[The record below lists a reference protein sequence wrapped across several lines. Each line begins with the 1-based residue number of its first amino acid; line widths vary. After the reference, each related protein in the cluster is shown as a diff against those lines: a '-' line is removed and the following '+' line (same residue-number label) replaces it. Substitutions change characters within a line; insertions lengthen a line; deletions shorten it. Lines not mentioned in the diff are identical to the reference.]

1 MISELKP
8 HLATVLGKTQVDRTA
23 RELGRPAPVG
33 ASRARRE
40 NPPQRSSGEKDKPPQ
55 PEPGGGESGTAQQ
68 RLTIMAVVAGEA
80 TSDRGCLPPL
90 LDLDQPPASSRR
102 AASDRDANSPPPPP
116 RRRRCR
122 VGPPPPRG
130 AARARARVSVGSRA
144 AASFFSFFFSAS
156 SRLLVVVNLAS
167 RSPRAP
173 GASLRRFGRMAAA

>member
-1 MISELKP
+1 MTSEFKP

-102 AASDRDANSPPPPP
+102 AVSDRDADSPPPPGDADAAVWAPLP
-116 RRRRCR
+116 RAVRR
-122 VGPPPPRG
+122 G
-130 AARARARVSVGSRA
+130 RARACPLDPVRPQ
-144 AASFFSFFFSAS
+144 AS
-156 SRLLVVVNLAS
+156 SPSSSPLLVD
-167 RSPRAP
+167 
-173 GASLRRFGRMAAA
+173 F

>member
-1 MISELKP
+1 MTSEFKP

-102 AASDRDANSPPPPP
+102 AVRPRRQHPRDADAAVWAPS
-116 RRRRCR
+116 
-122 VGPPPPRG
+122 PRG
-130 AARARARVSVGSRA
+130 AARRARACPLIPCGRK
-144 AASFFSFFFSAS
+144 
-156 SRLLVVVNLAS
+156 LLLLLL
-167 RSPRAP
+167 
-173 GASLRRFGRMAAA
+173 LRF

>member
-1 MISELKP
+1 MTSEFKP

-102 AASDRDANSPPPPP
+102 AVSDRDADSPPPPP
-116 RRRRCR
+116 GDADAAVWAPLPRAVRR
-122 VGPPPPRG
+122 G
-130 AARARARVSVGSRA
+130 RARACPLDPVRPQ
-144 AASFFSFFFSAS
+144 AS
-156 SRLLVVVNLAS
+156 SPSSSPLLVD
-167 RSPRAP
+167 
-173 GASLRRFGRMAAA
+173 F

>member
-1 MISELKP
+1 MTSEFKP

-102 AASDRDANSPPPPP
+102 AVSDRDADSPPPPP
-116 RRRRCR
+116 ATPTLPC
-122 VGPPPPRG
+122 GPPSPARCG
-130 AARARARVSVGSRA
+130 AGARARVRWIPCGRK
-144 AASFFSFFFSAS
+144 
-156 SRLLVVVNLAS
+156 LLLLLL
-167 RSPRAP
+167 
-173 GASLRRFGRMAAA
+173 LRF